1 MLDILLHNDLFIICN
16 KPPGI
21 ASQPDKTGDAALL
34 DMAEKRCHQPLHPVN
49 RLDRPVSGI
58 ALFAKTKAV
67 MTALT
72 EQFRDR
78 SVAKV
83 YLAVVQTPPAE
94 AEGTL
99 VHFLKNNPLKNITT
113 AFPEEQPGSDRAELQ
128 YQLIGKSDKYFL
140 LEIRPVTGK
149 HHQIRAQL
157 AAIGSPIKGDVKY
170 GARRGNTDRSIHLH
184 AWKLSFEHP
193 LSGERLSVEAPPP
206 EDVIW
211 KALFASEAE

>member
-1 MLDILLHNDLFIICN
+1 MLNILLHNDLFIACN

-21 ASQPDKTGDAALL
+21 ASQPDKTGDETLL
-34 DMAEKRCHQPLHPVN
+34 DQAEKRCHRTLHPVN

-67 MTALT
+67 MTMLT

-78 SVAKV
+78 SVEKV
-83 YLAVVQTPPAE
+83 YLAVVQNPPPQT
-94 AEGTL
+94 EGVL
-99 VHFLKNNPLKNITT
+99 VHFLQQNQLKNITT
-113 AFPEEQPGSDRAELQ
+113 AHLEEQPTWERAELQ
-128 YQLIGKSDKYFL
+128 YKLIGKSDRYFL
-140 LEIRPVTGK
+140 LEIHPITGK

-157 AAIGSPIKGDVKY
+157 AAIGCPIKGDVKY

-184 AWKLSFEHP
+184 SWKLTFEHP
-193 LSGERLSVEAPPP
+193 LSGERLSLEAPLP

-211 KALFASEAE
+211 KAMLPAG